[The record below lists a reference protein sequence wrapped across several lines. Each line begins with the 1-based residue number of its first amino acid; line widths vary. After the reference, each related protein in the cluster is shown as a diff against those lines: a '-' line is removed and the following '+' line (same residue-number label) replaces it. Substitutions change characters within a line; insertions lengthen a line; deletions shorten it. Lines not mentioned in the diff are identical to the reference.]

1 MYNSARSRRVS
12 RRTGCRRNRRVN
24 QMGGAGEAYTLG
36 GFVAGAPIINNYG
49 QEIVRFP
56 SCEEAV
62 RPGYLTDA
70 TIKGGL
76 PGFSQRGGR
85 GGVLETGAD
94 QLAAQMGG
102 RRRRGSRKSRRGT
115 RKMRG
120 GRYTNE
126 FNVVGA
132 SGIGIMEPSYS
143 GCGTGLEAITNPL
156 NPAPGLQSLITA
168 PPPLVPVPTPGSG
181 DVLQKGGSGRK
192 TRRQRGG
199 DSYGPYPQT
208 YFNMTSKAVNGPDGP
223 TFTPQP
229 VPGASDVTTSLR
241 GGRRRRAYMRGG
253 AATLAANGAPVV
265 PQPYSGVSMVYN
277 APHSG
282 YTTWP
287 SNAAGGNAGTLSDG
301 QTPFLIN
308 VPYSGQPTPSPA
320 CLKTGGRRMYYR
332 KSRRAERKRSAK
344 KSRRAER
351 KSRRTNRRANRK

>member
-1 MYNSARSRRVS
+1 
-12 RRTGCRRNRRVN
+12 
-24 QMGGAGEAYTLG
+24 MGGAGEAYTLG

-102 RRRRGSRKSRRGT
+102 RRRRRGSRKSRRST

-181 DVLQKGGSGRK
+181 DVLQKGGRKSGRK

-208 YFNMTSKAVNGPDGP
+208 YFDMTSKAVNGPDGP

-241 GGRRRRAYMRGG
+241 GGRRRRAYRRAYMRGG
-253 AATLAANGAPVV
+253 AATLGANGAPVV

-332 KSRRAERKRSAK
+332 KSRRAGR

-351 KSRRTNRRANRK
+351 KSRRAERKRANRK

>member
-1 MYNSARSRRVS
+1 MNNSARSRRAS

-62 RPGYLTDA
+62 RPGYLADA

-181 DVLQKGGSGRK
+181 DVLQKGGRRMCGTRK
-192 TRRQRGG
+192 ARRNSACASQRGG

-208 YFNMTSKAVNGPDGP
+208 YMNMTSKAVNGPDGP
-223 TFTPQP
+223 IFTPQP

-332 KSRRAERKRSAK
+332 KSRRANK
-344 KSRRAER
+344 KS
-351 KSRRTNRRANRK
+351 RTNRRANRK